1 MVLGGQNDPTSLF
14 VIGGV
19 ATFLMNGSFGSGLGY
34 VSELFP
40 TVIRGTAC
48 GSASFFGGI
57 PAVLSPAIIGR
68 KSWPTSSA
76 RSSRHSKA

>member
-19 ATFLMNGSFGSGLGY
+19 ATFQNGSFGSGLGY

-40 TVIRGTAC
+40 TVIRGTAY

-57 PAVLSPAIIGR
+57 LAVLSPAIIGR